1 MLFEI
6 IFRIMPSSDDNYV
19 LKKILKHCSKLIF
32 KINLITITH
41 TKSHLI
47 KKRKNNKRKNF
58 FIKFLNLIK

>member
-1 MLFEI
+1 
-6 IFRIMPSSDDNYV
+6 MPSSDDNYV

-58 FIKFLNLIK
+58 FY